1 MLHVNTV
8 SFRDDRWMISEK
20 EVGAKT
26 HKTWSVPANNSID
39 FWCLSVWLRF
49 LVFLRMTGK
58 SLDVYVV
65 YVSILAQSSLVI
77 FAHWLFIWFVFQR
90 ELSPAKHV
98 FHRAKETCNV
108 RFVLARSP
116 DGHYLTLEAS
126 KKKIVTRSLEGRFI
140 GPPPPS
146 TFDTIHPIDLKFWY
160 I

>member
-1 MLHVNTV
+1 
-8 SFRDDRWMISEK
+8 MISEK

-77 FAHWLFIWFVFQR
+77 LHTGCSFGLFSSENFRQQSMFSQGER
-90 ELSPAKHV
+90 
-98 FHRAKETCNV
+98 TCNV

-116 DGHYLTLEAS
+116 TV
-126 KKKIVTRSLEGRFI
+126 II
-140 GPPPPS
+140 
-146 TFDTIHPIDLKFWY
+146 
-160 I
+160 